1 MPKHPSTP
9 SRYTNTEVYFYN
21 PVLSLLYHTKL
32 TLLNLPA
39 AYDYQTIHSIFAS
52 TLVSHVSFISTD
64 EDGDPTPINLPLTAV
79 LGRYDLSHP
88 LPSNPT
94 PEQSYHHAD
103 LNRPLDLYLHGNVAM
118 MLRRAI
124 SKQGRSIKVCIC
136 STKVDGVVLNFT
148 PNGHS
153 LNYRSAVIHGTAE
166 LVTLQEEKEFAMH
179 LLTNHMIDSRWQNT
193 NPTTASALKS
203 IQVMRVTINSASAK
217 VRAKNMGLADSCE
230 IAAERDDVYTGVY
243 PVYEVL
249 GDPVESGYSPGRP
262 VQEHLDEWRKRRNE
276 EEKGYAIKAAEN
288 EAEEAETI
296 VEHVKKIDEIR
307 KLRGV

>member
-9 SRYTNTEVYFYN
+9 SRYTNTEVYLH
-21 PVLSLLYHTKL
+21 PSPSLLYTQANFQI
-32 TLLNLPA
+32 TA

-64 EDGDPTPINLPLTAV
+64 SDGDPTPINLPLTAV
-79 LGRYDLSHP
+79 LGRYDPAHP
-88 LPSNPT
+88 LPDHPT
-94 PEQSYHHAD
+94 PQESYFHSD

-124 SKQGRSIKVCIC
+124 HKNGQIKVCIC

-153 LNYRSAVIHGTAE
+153 LNYRSAVIHGTVE
-166 LVTLQEEKEFAMH
+166 LVTLPEEKKFAMH
-179 LLTNHMIDSRWQNT
+179 LLTNHMISSRWQNT
-193 NPTTASALKS
+193 NPTTPSALKS

-217 VRAKNMGLADSCE
+217 VRAKNMGLADSCD
-230 IAAERDDVYTGVY
+230 IAAERDDVYTGVF

-249 GDPVESGYSPGRP
+249 GEPVESGYSPGRP
-262 VQEHLDEWRKRRNE
+262 VQEHLEEWRQNRNTE
-276 EEKGYAIKAAEN
+276 EREYAVRAAEN
-288 EAEEAETI
+288 EPEEAETI
-296 VEHVKKIDEIR
+296 VEHVKKIDKIR
-307 KLRGV
+307 RHRVV

>member
-1 MPKHPSTP
+1 MPKHLSTP
-9 SRYTNTEVYFYN
+9 SRYTNTEVCLQSSP
-21 PVLSLLYHTKL
+21 PVLYTQTNST
-32 TLLNLPA
+32 NLPA
-39 AYDYQTIHSIFAS
+39 AYDYQTIHPIIAS

-79 LGRYDLSHP
+79 LGRYDPSHP
-88 LPSNPT
+88 LPSNST
-94 PEQSYHHAD
+94 PEQSYHHSN

-124 SKQGRSIKVCIC
+124 SKQGNIKVCIC

-166 LVTLQEEKEFAMH
+166 LVTLQAEKEFAMH
-179 LLTNHMIDSRWQNT
+179 LLTNHMISSRWENT
-193 NPTTASALKS
+193 NPTTPSALKS

-262 VQEHLDEWRKRRNE
+262 VQEHLMGWRKRRNE
-276 EEKGYAIKAAEN
+276 EEKEYAIRAAEN

-296 VEHVKKIDEIR
+296 VEHVKKIDEIK